1 MSIMLSKRGVTLE
14 MNKKSPPE
22 PVITRITS
30 LETNSTRLFSRWSE
44 MGTTKHSAQLNN
56 SSTSHI
62 LALLQINNNI
72 KTIVSQFSMSMMEQ
86 INVLNHQSF
95 RVL

>member
-1 MSIMLSKRGVTLE
+1 MSIMLSKGGVTLE
-14 MNKKSPPE
+14 MNKKSPPPE

-56 SSTSHI
+56 SSTSPHSRI
-62 LALLQINNNI
+62 AAN
-72 KTIVSQFSMSMMEQ
+72 
-86 INVLNHQSF
+86 
-95 RVL
+95 